1 VEAALEI
8 DHKAGIR
15 PYPRLYP
22 AALPFRY
29 FRCLAGVSDCKDQ
42 KSVLRAGCMNVPL
55 VGTFC
60 GRGDDNPSFA
70 TWNLDFGSA
79 TGGVS

>member
-1 VEAALEI
+1 MEATPKI
-8 DHKAGIR
+8 DHNARIR

-29 FRCLAGVSDCKDQ
+29 LGCLAGVSDCKDQ

-55 VGTFC
+55 VGTIC
-60 GRGDDNPSFA
+60 GRGDDNSSFA
-70 TWNLDFGSA
+70 TWDLDFGSA

>member
-1 VEAALEI
+1 MEATPEI

-15 PYPRLYP
+15 PYPRSYP
-22 AALPFRY
+22 AALPFSY
-29 FRCLAGVSDCKDQ
+29 LGCLAGVSDRPGQ
-42 KSVLRAGCMNVPL
+42 NAVLRKRRTRVLL

-60 GRGDDNPSFA
+60 GQGDVNPSFA
-70 TWNLDFGSA
+70 TWDRDFGSA